1 MGAAMVSKADF
12 EESVLPHM
20 QAAFNLAYWIVR
32 SREEAEDVVQDAFV
46 RAFRGFAR
54 FDGAA
59 PKAWLLTIVR
69 NVAYRTLQSRKRAG
83 NVVLFSEDLRNR
95 ESEDV
100 REIPSQERSAETLL
114 VAESERRQLLSALA
128 ELPANYRE
136 VIVLRELEGLSY
148 GEIARAVDAPVGT
161 VMSRLSRGRA
171 ELRNALARRI
181 AKDEANA
188 V

>member
-1 MGAAMVSKADF
+1 MVPKAGF

-20 QAAFNLAYWIVR
+20 KAAFNLAYWIVR

-46 RAFRGFAR
+46 RAFRAFSR

-59 PKAWLLTIVR
+59 PKPWLLTIVR
-69 NVAYRTLQSRKRAG
+69 NVAYRALQNRNRAG
-83 NVVLFSEDLRNR
+83 NVVLFSEDLKHR

-100 REIPSQERSAETLL
+100 REIPSPEQSAETLL
-114 VAESERRQLLSALA
+114 VAESERQQLLAALD
-128 ELPANYRE
+128 ELPVAYRE
-136 VIVLRELEGLSY
+136 VVVLRELEGLSY
-148 GEIARAVDAPVGT
+148 GEIARTIDAPVGT

-181 AKDEANA
+181 ARDETDA

>member
-1 MGAAMVSKADF
+1 MVSKDF

-20 QAAFNLAYWIVR
+20 KAAFNLAYWIVR

-46 RAFRGFAR
+46 RAFRAYPR

-59 PKAWLLTIVR
+59 PKPWLLTIVR
-69 NVAYRTLQSRKRAG
+69 NVAYRALQNRNRAG
-83 NVVLFSEDLRNR
+83 NVVLFSEDLENR
-95 ESEDV
+95 ESADV
-100 REIPSQERSAETLL
+100 HEIPSPERSAEMLL
-114 VAESERRQLLSALA
+114 VAESEREQLLSALA
-128 ELPANYRE
+128 QLPAHYRE
-136 VIVLRELEGLSY
+136 VVVLRELEGLSY

-171 ELRNALARRI
+171 ELRNALTRRI